1 MITPLP
7 QTTDR
12 ILGFKLSGQLH
23 DADYRAFVPVVE
35 AAIAKNGKVRVL
47 AEFAD
52 FHGWDVHA
60 LWDDTKFATK
70 HCADV
75 EKLAIVGDRAW
86 EKWMAVVC
94 KFFTLAKIE
103 YFDAKDIDRAWAWV
117 AE

>member
-12 ILGFKLSGQLH
+12 LLGFRLSGQLH
-23 DADYRAFVPVVE
+23 NEDYRAFVPVLE
-35 AAIAKNGKVRVL
+35 AAIAKSGKIRLL
-47 AEFAD
+47 AQFEH

-60 LWDDTKFATK
+60 LWDDTKFSAK

-75 EKLAIVGDRAW
+75 EKLAIVGDRVW

-94 KFFTLAKIE
+94 KLFTLAKVE